1 MPLNYFQL
9 SISNSLC
16 ANRIGGLEMKA
27 EAMNLVQWQERFG
40 TEEACMEALKQ
51 QRWPE
56 GFQCPKC
63 GHDHGHW
70 IADRKLYQCGR
81 CRHQTSVTAGTLFH
95 SSNVPLVL
103 WFLAIYLMVCDKGGL
118 SALRLSKQIGVSWIT
133 AHRMLRK
140 MRRAMADRDSIY
152 RLGGLVE
159 VDDAFVGGRS
169 SGGKCGRG
177 AEGKTPIL
185 VAVENRGKKAGFIAI
200 EATPSVSAENIRQF
214 AKRRLLPWQTTRTDG
229 LMALRVLGETQQ
241 HEGRVTKAEQV
252 DGWLP
257 WVHIAIGNLKA
268 FLLGTFHGVTGTY
281 LQEYLDEFVYRF
293 NRRFWEAE
301 LPLRLL
307 NACMDHRPVRLL
319 AEKG

>member
-1 MPLNYFQL
+1 
-9 SISNSLC
+9 
-16 ANRIGGLEMKA
+16 MKA
-27 EAMNLVQWQERFG
+27 EAMNLLQWQERFG
-40 TEEACMEALKQ
+40 TEEGCIEALKQ
-51 QRWPE
+51 QRWSS

-63 GHDHGHW
+63 GHDYGHW
-70 IADRKLYQCGR
+70 IASRKVYQCGR
-81 CRHQTSVTAGTLFH
+81 CRHQASVTAGTLFH
-95 SSNVPLVL
+95 SSNVPLVQ
-103 WFLAIYLMVCDKGGL
+103 WFLAIYLMACDKGGL

-159 VDDAFVGGRS
+159 LDDAFVGGRR
-169 SGGKCGRG
+169 SGGKSGRG

-185 VAVENRGKKAGFIAI
+185 VAVESRDRKAGFIAM
-200 EATPSVSAENIRQF
+200 ETTPSVSAEHIRQF
-214 AKRRLLPWQTTRTDG
+214 TKRHLLPRQPTRTDG

-241 HEGRVTKAEQV
+241 HEGRVTPAEQV
-252 DGWLP
+252 DEWLP

-268 FLLGTFHGVTGTY
+268 YLLGTFHGVTGKY

-293 NRRFWEAE
+293 NRRFWEPE

-307 NACMDHRPVRLL
+307 NACMDHTPVQLA